1 MPRSAAAEFAYL
13 HRLLPEEAIAYLT
26 RRGAIT
32 PTYSWMDL
40 WWDEHSRQFTVSRL
54 ARLDLLKDVQEAI
67 TRSVAGDLTRRDWL
81 RDMEQLLRR
90 EGWWGEKTVTDP
102 ETGKKLKTIF
112 DSRRLE
118 LIFDTNTRQAYAA
131 GQWQHIEAARE
142 THPYVRY
149 VTRRDGKVR
158 LLHQSWDNVTLPVD
172 DPFWDTHTP
181 PCDYRCRCR
190 ITTVSAAEYDKRKAE
205 GRAVSPRPA
214 SLREVEF
221 VNKRTGEITRAPLG
235 VHPAFAYNPGKTA
248 RNVALNTMVG
258 AKLATAPKP
267 LADAARKAG
276 IREGQWPS
284 N

>member
-1 MPRSAAAEFAYL
+1 MTAMPHSAAAEFAYL
-13 HRLLPEEAIAYLT
+13 HRLPPEEALAYLV
-26 RRGAIT
+26 RRGVIT

-54 ARLDLLKDVQEAI
+54 TRLDILKDIQEAI
-67 TRSVAGDLTRRDWL
+67 TRSVDGDLTRRDWL

-90 EGWWGEKTVTDP
+90 KGWWGKKTVTDP
-102 ETGKKLKTIF
+102 ETGKKLKTTF

-142 THPYVRY
+142 THPYVRFI
-149 VTRRDGKVR
+149 TRRDDRVR
-158 LLHQSWDNVTLPVD
+158 PLHRAWDNVTLPVD
-172 DPFWDTHTP
+172 DPFWDAHTP

-190 ITTVSAAEYDKRKAE
+190 ITTMSVAEYGKRKE
-205 GRAVSPRPA
+205 DGRIVTDRPDM
-214 SLREVEF
+214 REIEF
-221 VNKRTGEITRAPLG
+221 VNRRTGEITRAPLG
-235 VHPAFAYNPGKTA
+235 VNPAFAYNPGKMVQRDA
-248 RNVALNTMVG
+248 ALGAMAK

-276 IREGQWPS
+276 LREE
-284 N
+284 